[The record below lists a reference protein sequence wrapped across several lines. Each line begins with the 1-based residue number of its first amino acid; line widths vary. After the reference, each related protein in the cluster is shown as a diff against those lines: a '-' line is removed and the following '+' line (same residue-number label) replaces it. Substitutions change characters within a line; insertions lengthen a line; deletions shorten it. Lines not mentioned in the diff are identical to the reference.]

1 MTPHLRGNVRAYV
14 DRALPVPMLHAYDK
28 HLVCCAL
35 CRALAD
41 QERRIVA
48 TLRAETGVPQGL
60 RSSLMG
66 LAASAASPSSLSE
79 LSDLSD
85 VPDVP
90 RPPWGFRMPPSALP
104 EPVPTVP
111 PTSPALHRSPMRAAV
126 VASLAAGASVAAAWG
141 LAVSPIPAGSP
152 LRPAV
157 ARVPAGAATVA
168 PVSLGPAFVSPTRT
182 RITAP
187 WAVSSRASAEVFAS
201 RDLQSATTPVRIS
214 LVNSAESRP

>member
-14 DRALPVPMLHAYDK
+14 DRALPAPILHAFDK
-28 HLVCCAL
+28 HVVCCAL

-48 TLRAETGVPQGL
+48 TLRSETGVPQSL
-60 RSSLMG
+60 RSSLIG
-66 LAASAASPSSLSE
+66 LAGAAGSPP
-79 LSDLSD
+79 

-90 RPPWGFRMPPSALP
+90 RAPLGLRMPQTSLP
-104 EPVPTVP
+104 APVPTVA
-111 PTSPALHRSPMRAAV
+111 PTSPALHHSPVRAAV

-141 LAVSPIPAGSP
+141 LAVSPIPASSP

-157 ARVPAGAATVA
+157 ARVPAGTATMA
-168 PVSLGPAFVSPTRT
+168 PASLAPAFVGPARTRT
-182 RITAP
+182 TAP
-187 WAVSSRASAEVFAS
+187 WAVQTRPSADLLVSRST
-201 RDLQSATTPVRIS
+201 QGPTTPVRIS

>member
-14 DRALPVPMLHAYDK
+14 DRALPAPILHAFDK
-28 HLVCCAL
+28 HVVCCAL

-48 TLRAETGVPQGL
+48 TLRSETGVPQSL
-60 RSSLMG
+60 RSSLIG
-66 LAASAASPSSLSE
+66 LAGQSGSSA
-79 LSDLSD
+79 

-90 RPPWGFRMPPSALP
+90 RPPLGFRMPQGSPPA
-104 EPVPTVP
+104 PVPTVA
-111 PTSPALHRSPMRAAV
+111 PTSPALHHSPVRAAV
-126 VASLAAGASVAAAWG
+126 LASLAAGASVAAAWG

-157 ARVPAGAATVA
+157 ARVPAGAATMG
-168 PVSLGPAFVSPTRT
+168 PVSLAPAFVGQARSRT
-182 RITAP
+182 GTP
-187 WAVSSRASAEVFAS
+187 WAVSSRPTADLPAS
-201 RDLQSATTPVRIS
+201 RGTLGATTPVRIS

>member
-14 DRALPVPMLHAYDK
+14 DRALPAPILHAFDK
-28 HLVCCAL
+28 HVVCCTL

-48 TLRAETGVPQGL
+48 TLRSETGVPQSL
-60 RSSLMG
+60 RSSLIG
-66 LAASAASPSSLSE
+66 LAGPSGSSGTSGSSA
-79 LSDLSD
+79 

-90 RPPWGFRMPPSALP
+90 RPPLGFRMPHPALP
-104 EPVPTVP
+104 GPVPTVA
-111 PTSPALHRSPMRAAV
+111 PTSPALHHSPVRAAV
-126 VASLAAGASVAAAWG
+126 LASLAAGASVAAAWG

-157 ARVPAGAATVA
+157 ARVPAGAATMG
-168 PVSLGPAFVSPTRT
+168 PVSLAPAFVGQARSRT
-182 RITAP
+182 STP
-187 WAVSSRASAEVFAS
+187 WAVQSRPTADLPAS
-201 RDLQSATTPVRIS
+201 RGALSATTPVRIS